1 MTFEKLKACVL
12 DLREA
17 LKCVS
22 QAEKC
27 CDAGERRQVMELKL
41 HTLMVFSDF
50 YHEYLARKA
59 AGEGGADGEEAPQE

>member
-17 LKCVS
+17 LKRVS

-27 CDAGERRQVMELKL
+27 CDADERRQIMGLKL
-41 HTLMVFSDF
+41 QTLMVFSDF
-50 YHEYLARKA
+50 YREYLARKA
-59 AGEGGADGEEAPQE
+59 KGEDTDGEGAPQE